1 LSMAQVQ
8 MPMSF
13 ANVLKRSYQ
22 TYKGPGGEA
31 GKSQGGGL
39 SGGAMVPRAFQ
50 SFSANCVM
58 ADFSG
63 LNLSKGEALGVISE
77 AYEGV
82 EGVKFTKQGM
92 FVEVAFESRGAVMA
106 AMGKELQVGGVVVPV
121 TRCFSPKQSILPVAV
136 HGIPIYPKEDTYKEV
151 VEVFGKFGKVQE
163 LKFHCYDKTN
173 IRMDSCS
180 VMLDRTDMEKVS
192 VVMPR
197 RVEIF
202 GKFCDLFWREAKPF
216 CRYCKDEGHF
226 VQKCPK
232 LEQKKNGEGK
242 QVVSKRGEVGA
253 VVGGSVKS
261 VHAPAALSKRGGEAD
276 AERHAQVAV
285 MEKDEQYH
293 VQASLLMEKD
303 NLSTEVANQF
313 LETSPP
319 ALPSMMG
326 DEPILE
332 QTHKCVERSRNVME
346 DGDITGGEVSKVS
359 KELGAKRRRLI
370 RAETSSEAS
379 DDQSASEFLAC
390 TPTRKGESYLS
401 LMSQLESLKGDMV
414 HSGMSDSDEDM
425 EGDGED
431 VYVLESDQGGEE
443 SLVRPHQ
450 MVSQPNKEVSHIS
463 RGVISL
469 SGVEIDSE
477 DLPSFL

>member
-1 LSMAQVQ
+1 
-8 MPMSF
+8 
-13 ANVLKRSYQ
+13 
-22 TYKGPGGEA
+22 
-31 GKSQGGGL
+31 
-39 SGGAMVPRAFQ
+39 
-50 SFSANCVM
+50 
-58 ADFSG
+58 
-63 LNLSKGEALGVISE
+63 
-77 AYEGV
+77 
-82 EGVKFTKQGM
+82 
-92 FVEVAFESRGAVMA
+92 
-106 AMGKELQVGGVVVPV
+106 
-121 TRCFSPKQSILPVAV
+121 
-136 HGIPIYPKEDTYKEV
+136 
-151 VEVFGKFGKVQE
+151 
-163 LKFHCYDKTN
+163 
-173 IRMDSCS
+173 
-180 VMLDRTDMEKVS
+180 
-192 VVMPR
+192 
-197 RVEIF
+197 
-202 GKFCDLFWREAKPF
+202 
-216 CRYCKDEGHF
+216 
-226 VQKCPK
+226 
-232 LEQKKNGEGK
+232 
-242 QVVSKRGEVGA
+242 
-253 VVGGSVKS
+253 
-261 VHAPAALSKRGGEAD
+261 
-276 AERHAQVAV
+276 

-326 DEPILE
+326 DEPTLE
-332 QTHKCVERSRNVME
+332 QTHKCVENSRNVME